1 MTMACQVPT
10 DTPSSFNIQPMHK
23 IATTILLAAT
33 ALVATSQDFKGLVNI
48 KEKDST
54 IIVDLMYAKPDN
66 FVGEKMYNF
75 SEAYLHPKAAEAV
88 KEANRML
95 QASHPGLRLIIYD
108 AARPMRVQQ
117 KMWNKVKG
125 TAQQNYVSNPA
136 NGGGLHNYGL
146 AVDVSIADCNG
157 DTLPMGTLVDALTP
171 ISHIDKEQELVRSKK
186 ITTEAASNRALLR
199 NVMKKA
205 GFRPL
210 RSEWWHFNYTTRA
223 DARKNYK
230 VIR

>member
-1 MTMACQVPT
+1 MKKTFLGLFL
-10 DTPSSFNIQPMHK
+10 S
-23 IATTILLAAT
+23 ATTAT
-33 ALVATSQDFKGLVNI
+33 LYAQSFAGLVNI
-48 KEKDST
+48 QNIDST
-54 IIVDLMYAKPDN
+54 ISVDLMYAKPDN

-75 SEAYLHPKAAEAV
+75 RQAYLHPKAAAALKKANKLL
-88 KEANRML
+88 KEINPHLHL
-95 QASHPGLRLIIYD
+95 QIYD
-108 AARPMRVQQ
+108 AARPMSVQQ
-117 KMWNKVKG
+117 KMWNKVKS

-146 AVDVSIADCNG
+146 AVDVTIANDRG
-157 DTLPMGTLVDALTP
+157 DTLPMGTVIDALAP
-171 ISHIDKEQELVRSKK
+171 ISHIDKEKELVAKGK
-186 ITTEAASNRALLR
+186 ISAEAAKNRQLLR
-199 NVMKKA
+199 TVMKKA

>member
-1 MTMACQVPT
+1 MLHLILYIVTM
-10 DTPSSFNIQPMHK
+10 K
-23 IATTILLAAT
+23 IKAILLLLFTTAAP
-33 ALVATSQDFKGLVNI
+33 VAAQNFKGLVNI
-48 KEKDST
+48 QKLDSA
-54 IIVDLMYAKPDN
+54 ISVELMYAKADN

-75 SEAYLHPKAAEAV
+75 SEAYLHPKAAVALKKANKLL
-88 KEANRML
+88 KEINPNL
-95 QASHPGLRLIIYD
+95 HLRVYD

-125 TAQQNYVSNPA
+125 TALQNYVSNPA

-146 AVDVSIADCNG
+146 AVDVTIADSKG
-157 DTLPMGTLVDALTP
+157 DTLPMGTTIDALTSA
-171 ISHIDKEQELVRSKK
+171 SHIDREEELVLRGK
-186 ITTEAASNRALLR
+186 ITAEAAKNRLLLR
-199 NVMKKA
+199 TVMKKA

-230 VIR
+230 VVP

>member
-66 FVGEKMYNF
+66 FVGERMYNF

-88 KEANRML
+88 KKANRIL
-95 QASHPGLRLIIYD
+95 QAEHPDLRLIIYD

-125 TAQQNYVSNPA
+125 TTQQNYVSNPA

-205 GFRPL
+205 GFKPL

>member
-1 MTMACQVPT
+1 
-10 DTPSSFNIQPMHK
+10 
-23 IATTILLAAT
+23 
-33 ALVATSQDFKGLVNI
+33 
-48 KEKDST
+48 
-54 IIVDLMYAKPDN
+54 MYAKSDN

-75 SEAYLHPKAAEAV
+75 NEAYLHPKAAEALKKANKLL
-88 KEANRML
+88 KEINPNL
-95 QASHPGLRLIIYD
+95 HLRVYD

-146 AVDVSIADCNG
+146 AVDVSIADSRS
-157 DTLPMGTLVDALTP
+157 DTLPMGTTIDALTP
-171 ISHIDKEQELVRSKK
+171 ISHIDREGELVKDGKISK
-186 ITTEAASNRALLR
+186 EAAKNRLLLR
-199 NVMKKA
+199 TIMKKA

-210 RSEWWHFNYTTRA
+210 RSEWWHFNYTTRS

-230 VIR
+230 VIP

>member
-1 MTMACQVPT
+1 M
-10 DTPSSFNIQPMHK
+10 K
-23 IATTILLAAT
+23 IKAILLLLFTTAAP
-33 ALVATSQDFKGLVNI
+33 VAAQNFKGLVNI
-48 KEKDST
+48 QKLDSA
-54 IIVDLMYAKPDN
+54 ISVELMYAKADN

-75 SEAYLHPKAAEAV
+75 SEAYLHPKAAVALKKANKLL
-88 KEANRML
+88 KEINPNL
-95 QASHPGLRLIIYD
+95 HLRVYD

-125 TAQQNYVSNPA
+125 TALQNYVSNPA

-146 AVDVSIADCNG
+146 AVDVTIADSKG
-157 DTLPMGTLVDALTP
+157 DTLPMGTTIDALTSA
-171 ISHIDKEQELVRSKK
+171 SHIDREEELVLRGK
-186 ITTEAASNRALLR
+186 ITAEAAKNRLLLR
-199 NVMKKA
+199 TVMKKA

-230 VIR
+230 VVP

>member
-1 MTMACQVPT
+1 MLHLILYIVTM
-10 DTPSSFNIQPMHK
+10 K
-23 IATTILLAAT
+23 IKAILLLLFTTAAP
-33 ALVATSQDFKGLVNI
+33 VAAQNFKGLVNI
-48 KEKDST
+48 QKLDSA
-54 IIVDLMYAKPDN
+54 ISVELMYAKADN

-75 SEAYLHPKAAEAV
+75 SEAYLHPKAAVALKKANKLL
-88 KEANRML
+88 KEINPNL
-95 QASHPGLRLIIYD
+95 HLRVYD

-146 AVDVSIADCNG
+146 AVDVTIADSKG
-157 DTLPMGTLVDALTP
+157 DTLPMGTTIDALTP
-171 ISHIDKEQELVRSKK
+171 VSHIDREEELVMRGK
-186 ITTEAASNRALLR
+186 ITAEAAKNRLLLR
-199 NVMKKA
+199 TVMKKA

-223 DARKNYK
+223 DARKHGSPAK
-230 VIR
+230 SGGLRKKFS

>member
-23 IATTILLAAT
+23 IAITILLAAT

-95 QASHPGLRLIIYD
+95 QAEHPDLRLIIYD

-125 TAQQNYVSNPA
+125 TTQQNYVSNPA

-171 ISHIDKEQELVRSKK
+171 TSHIDKEQELVRSKK

-205 GFRPL
+205 GFKLL

>member
-1 MTMACQVPT
+1 MLHLISYILTM
-10 DTPSSFNIQPMHK
+10 K
-23 IATTILLAAT
+23 IKVIILLFIAISASLS
-33 ALVATSQDFKGLVNI
+33 AQNFKGFVNVL
-48 KEKDST
+48 KMDST
-54 IIVDLMYAKPDN
+54 MSVDLMYAKSDN

-75 SEAYLHPKAAEAV
+75 SEAYLHPKAAEALKKANKLL
-88 KEANRML
+88 KEVDPCL
-95 QASHPGLRLIIYD
+95 HLRIYD
-108 AARPMRVQQ
+108 AARPMKVQQ

-146 AVDVSIADCNG
+146 AVDVTIADSKG
-157 DTLPMGTLVDALTP
+157 DTLPMGTTIDALTS
-171 ISHIDKEQELVRSKK
+171 ISHIDCEEKLVQTGK
-186 ITTEAASNRALLR
+186 ITTEAAKNRLLLR
-199 NVMKKA
+199 SVMKKA

-230 VIR
+230 VIP

>member
-1 MTMACQVPT
+1 MLHLISYIVTM
-10 DTPSSFNIQPMHK
+10 K
-23 IATTILLAAT
+23 IKIIILLFFAINATLAA
-33 ALVATSQDFKGLVNI
+33 QNFKGFVNVLKI
-48 KEKDST
+48 DST
-54 IIVDLMYAKPDN
+54 MSVELMYAKPDN

-75 SEAYLHPKAAEAV
+75 SEAYLHPKAAEALKKANKLL
-88 KEANRML
+88 KEINPNL
-95 QASHPGLRLIIYD
+95 HLRVYD

-146 AVDVSIADCNG
+146 AVDVTIADSKG
-157 DTLPMGTLVDALTP
+157 DTLPMGTTIDALTYK
-171 ISHIDKEQELVRSKK
+171 SHIDREEELVRTGK
-186 ITTEAASNRALLR
+186 ITAEAAKNRLLLR
-199 NVMKKA
+199 RVMQKA

-230 VIR
+230 VIP

>member
-1 MTMACQVPT
+1 MLHLILYIVTM
-10 DTPSSFNIQPMHK
+10 K
-23 IATTILLAAT
+23 IKAILLLLFTTAAPI
-33 ALVATSQDFKGLVNI
+33 AAQNFKGLVNI
-48 KEKDST
+48 QKLDSA
-54 IIVDLMYAKPDN
+54 ISVELMYAKADN

-75 SEAYLHPKAAEAV
+75 SEAYLHPKAAVALKKANKLL
-88 KEANRML
+88 KEINPNL
-95 QASHPGLRLIIYD
+95 HLRVYD

-146 AVDVSIADCNG
+146 AVDVTIADSKG
-157 DTLPMGTLVDALTP
+157 DTLPMGTTIDALTP
-171 ISHIDKEQELVRSKK
+171 VSHIDREEELVLRGK
-186 ITTEAASNRALLR
+186 ITAEAAKNRLLLR
-199 NVMKKA
+199 TVMEKA

-230 VIR
+230 VVP